1 MTQLTQKNARFPNNP
16 TIVGYVKLFFTTRS
30 NLCSIGFVVLN
41 NNLEGLQMRT
51 ILNFLKILP
60 VFALAFFIG
69 SIAVALIHSAAFF
82 TAIPHFYWRGCSRA
96 GVACL
101 GLMTLTTIKRRARP

>member
-1 MTQLTQKNARFPNNP
+1 MTQLTQKNAHFPNNP
-16 TIVGYVKLFFTTRS
+16 TFVGYVKLFFTTWS

-51 ILNFLKILP
+51 ILNFLRILP

-69 SIAVALIHSAAFF
+69 SIAVALIHS
-82 TAIPHFYWRGCSRA
+82 TALFYRNPSPFIG
-96 GVACL
+96 GVARGL
-101 GLMTLTTIKRRARP
+101 GLLAWA